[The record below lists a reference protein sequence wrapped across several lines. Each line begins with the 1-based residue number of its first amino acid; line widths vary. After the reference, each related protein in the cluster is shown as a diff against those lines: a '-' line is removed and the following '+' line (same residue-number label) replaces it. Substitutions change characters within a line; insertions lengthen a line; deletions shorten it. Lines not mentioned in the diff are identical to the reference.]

1 MRECFH
7 RLGGWLSALTKKVT
21 AMSKQEK
28 PAIKAP
34 KVTKAEL
41 LSNIRK
47 AVAMPQRATA
57 SGRIPD
63 LTLAELE
70 AVWANLG

>member
-1 MRECFH
+1 
-7 RLGGWLSALTKKVT
+7 
-21 AMSKQEK
+21 MSKQEK